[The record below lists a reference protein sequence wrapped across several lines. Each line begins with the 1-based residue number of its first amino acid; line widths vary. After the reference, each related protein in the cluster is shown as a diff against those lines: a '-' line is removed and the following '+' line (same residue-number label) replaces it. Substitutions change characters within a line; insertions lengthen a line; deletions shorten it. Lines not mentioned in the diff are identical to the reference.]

1 MRLRDNPHITR
12 QHRTQLLQSVAF
24 TVGVGKTFLANAL
37 GHIAVRR
44 YHSVHHE
51 RADKL
56 FKRLRAAR
64 LDGSYEDQM
73 RQLHRVELLIIDD
86 L

>member
-1 MRLRDNPHITR
+1 MRLRDHPHAAR
-12 QHRTQLLQSVAF
+12 QYRTQLLQSVAF

-44 YHSVHHE
+44 HHSVHTE

-56 FKRLRAAR
+56 FKRLRGAR
-64 LDGSYEDQM
+64 LDP
-73 RQLHRVELLIIDD
+73 QLRRRDAQTAPRRAADHR
-86 L
+86 